1 MLSSSIVLQNYLQV
15 SNTASSSSSVVRKE
29 ELLGAI
35 ERAIVKDIQSYPNW
49 VTLQKN
55 INPWKIASSPNEMKV
70 FLRHIC
76 LPHVLDTYCTVIE
89 DMFPAAAATT
99 TAEAHR
105 DKDNNH
111 VLSIDHTTTSAA
123 VAMLPMHSG
132 PLFTSTANQSVLP
145 EFFRIMANGKGTIV
159 RTLLNCTMYCTVVLS
174 VV

>member
-1 MLSSSIVLQNYLQV
+1 MV
-15 SNTASSSSSVVRKE
+15 VVRKE

-89 DMFPAAAATT
+89 DMFPTT
-99 TAEAHR
+99 EAHR
-105 DKDNNH
+105 DLDKGRDNNGP
-111 VLSIDHTTTSAA
+111 LSTDHASVGAA
-123 VAMLPMHSG
+123 VAVLPIHSG
-132 PLFTSTANQSVLP
+132 PLLTSNATQSVLP

-159 RTLLNCTMYCTVVLS
+159 RTVLNCTVQQYSTIVQS
-174 VV
+174 S

>member
-1 MLSSSIVLQNYLQV
+1 M
-15 SNTASSSSSVVRKE
+15 SNAASSSESMVVVRKE
-29 ELLGAI
+29 ELLEAI

-89 DMFPAAAATT
+89 DMFPTT
-99 TAEAHR
+99 TGTEAHR
-105 DKDNNH
+105 DTDKGRDNNR
-111 VLSIDHTTTSAA
+111 LSTDNVSIGAA
-123 VAMLPMHSG
+123 VAALPMHSG
-132 PLFTSTANQSVLP
+132 PLLTSNAAQSVLP

-159 RTLLNCTMYCTVVLS
+159 RTVLNCTVQ
-174 VV
+174 